1 VYEPT
6 AVIQLAEKAGFG
18 KDSVTRTASFATG
31 LLSIGTILGCLALP
45 PIAERIGRR
54 KTLAIYFAGMAVS
67 IVGSFGWAFYLP
79 HGLAPFIA
87 WLFVLGFFG
96 GNFAL
101 FSLWLPEQFETRVR
115 ATAFA
120 FCTSFGRFVG
130 AGVNFLLGAAVLQ
143 MKTLGLPIALTAIA
157 FVVGLFIIPLA
168 PETRGEVLP
177 D

>member
-1 VYEPT
+1 VAGTVYEPT
-6 AVIQLAEKAGFG
+6 AVTQLAQHAGMG
-18 KDSVTRTASFATG
+18 TSDATKTASWATG
-31 LLSIGTILGCLALP
+31 LLSIGTILGCLVLP
-45 PIAERIGRR
+45 VIAERIGRR

-79 HGLAPFIA
+79 HGLGPFIA

-130 AGVNFLLGAAVLQ
+130 AGVNFLLGAAVQ
-143 MKTLGLPIALTAIA
+143 RTHTSAC
-157 FVVGLFIIPLA
+157 PL
-168 PETRGEVLP
+168 R
-177 D
+177 